1 MTDAV
6 KIETVRTLV
15 ENDEAATDAVVSVY
29 LDKARAAILRRLYPW
44 GQWTEETTVPLK
56 YEMLQC
62 ELASRYF
69 LKRGAE
75 GEYIHDENGVNRHYN
90 SANDEDLLQEVVPYA
105 FIPNGGA

>member
-69 LKRGAE
+69 LKKGAE

>member
-1 MTDAV
+1 MTVAEKISTV
-6 KIETVRTLV
+6 KAFV
-15 ENDEAATDAVVSVY
+15 ENDETATDAVVTVY
-29 LDKARAAILRRLYPW
+29 LEKAKAAILRRLYPW
-44 GQWTEETTVPLK
+44 GQWTDETTVPLK

-69 LKRGAE
+69 LKKGAE

-90 SANDEDLLQEVVPYA
+90 SANDEDLLSEVVPYV

>member
-1 MTDAV
+1 MTVAEKISTV
-6 KIETVRTLV
+6 KTLC
-15 ENDEAATDAVVSVY
+15 ENDAAATDVVVTVY
-29 LDKARAAILRRLYPW
+29 LEKAKAAILRRLYPW
-44 GQWTEETTVPLK
+44 GQWTDETAVPLK

-69 LKRGAE
+69 LKKGAE

-105 FIPNGGA
+105 FVPGVS

>member
-44 GQWTEETTVPLK
+44 GQWTDETTVPLK

-69 LKRGAE
+69 LKRGSE

-105 FIPNGGA
+105 FVPGVS

>member
-1 MTDAV
+1 MTDTE
-6 KIETVRTLV
+6 KIETVKTLV
-15 ENDEAATDAVVSVY
+15 DNDEAATDAVVSVY
-29 LDKARAAILRRLYPW
+29 LEKARAAILRRLYPW
-44 GQWTEETTVPLK
+44 GQWTDETAVPLK

-69 LKRGAE
+69 LKKGAE

-105 FIPNGGA
+105 FVPGVS

>member
-6 KIETVRTLV
+6 KIETVKTLV
-15 ENDEAATDAVVSVY
+15 EHDDAATDAVVSVY
-29 LDKARAAILRRLYPW
+29 LEKARAAILRRLYPW
-44 GQWTEETTVPLK
+44 GQWTDETTVPLK

-69 LKRGAE
+69 LKKGAE

-90 SANDEDLLQEVVPYA
+90 SANDEDLLQEVVPYV

>member
-1 MTDAV
+1 MTDTV
-6 KIETVRTLV
+6 KIAMVKTLV

-29 LDKARAAILRRLYPW
+29 LEKARAAILRRLYPW
-44 GQWTEETTVPLK
+44 GQWTDETTVPLK

-90 SANDEDLLQEVVPYA
+90 SANDEDLLSEVVPYA
-105 FIPNGGA
+105 FVPGVS

>member
-6 KIETVRTLV
+6 KIETVQTLV
-15 ENDEAATDAVVSVY
+15 EHDEAATDAVVSVY
-29 LDKARAAILRRLYPW
+29 LEKARAAILRRLYPW
-44 GQWTEETTVPLK
+44 GQWTNETTVPLK

-69 LKRGAE
+69 LKKGAE

-105 FIPNGGA
+105 FVPGVS